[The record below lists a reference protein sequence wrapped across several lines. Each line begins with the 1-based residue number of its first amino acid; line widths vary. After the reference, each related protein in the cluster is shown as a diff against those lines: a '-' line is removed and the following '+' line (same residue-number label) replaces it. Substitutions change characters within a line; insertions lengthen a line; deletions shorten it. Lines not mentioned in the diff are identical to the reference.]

1 MCAGSTPVGGTQHQL
16 RRQGFTRITDSRTRE
31 YVADD
36 NQTVQTVGGSWA
48 ECHWYSLVNME
59 LPMFDDRGGSLVS
72 FARLDDN
79 LLEGSDGAV
88 RPVCS
93 LVVVEFGQRVL
104 LGFNVSRQ

>member
-1 MCAGSTPVGGTQHQL
+1 
-16 RRQGFTRITDSRTRE
+16 
-31 YVADD
+31 
-36 NQTVQTVGGSWA
+36 
-48 ECHWYSLVNME
+48 
-59 LPMFDDRGGSLVS
+59 MFDDRGGSLVS